1 MYLIIGKADGYI
13 EESNGVKY
21 LVFAS
26 TDGNR
31 SIDKVHRLLLL
42 LLLLLLL
49 TLFNIEIK
57 ILAIIQK

>member
-42 LLLLLLL
+42 LLLLLL